1 MKKIYLLLF
10 LAISISCSKD
20 DGINYDIENEAA
32 IQAYLANNNLTAE
45 KTITGLYYI
54 IDSQGSGDFPLPNAT
69 VTLGYRG
76 YLLNNVTF
84 DQSANATFP
93 LQAVIPGFSEA
104 VQLLKPGG
112 SGTFI
117 LPSRLA
123 YGSSGTSTIGP
134 GDVIVFDI
142 NLISID

>member
-1 MKKIYLLLF
+1 MRKVFLLLLLF
-10 LAISISCSKD
+10 INIACSKD
-20 DGINYDIENEAA
+20 DDTNYDIQNDIDIEG
-32 IQAYLANNNLTAE
+32 YLTKNNLTAE

-54 IDSQGSGDFPLPNAT
+54 IDNEGSGNFPAQDAT
-69 VTLGYRG
+69 VTVAYRG
-76 YLLNNVTF
+76 YLLNEVTF

-112 SGTFI
+112 SGTFL

-123 YGSSGTSTIGP
+123 YGNSGSGNISP
-134 GDVIVFDI
+134 GDVLIFDI